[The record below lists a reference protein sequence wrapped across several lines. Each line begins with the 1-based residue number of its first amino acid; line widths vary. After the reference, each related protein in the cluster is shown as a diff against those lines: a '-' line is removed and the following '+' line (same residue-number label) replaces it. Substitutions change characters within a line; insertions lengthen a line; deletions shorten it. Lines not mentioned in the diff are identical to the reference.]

1 MEEWNNQSLET
12 WVDPHLTIVEEVLQ
26 DTSSLQPFKRSDS
39 RDSSSSD
46 SSPVGPS

>member
-26 DTSSLQPFKRSDS
+26 DTSNLQSFKHSH
-39 RDSSSSD
+39 DSSSSD